1 MEKQVKKS
9 NLCAEIGFLLT
20 LLNLVVSFAFI
31 ITGSKNYLLFFASA
45 TALVSLIISVFG
57 KINVGKTGKGN
68 FLSKTGIFAN
78 VLILAILAVYCGVTT
93 F

>member
-20 LLNLVVSFAFI
+20 LLNLVVSIAFI
-31 ITGSKNYLLFFASA
+31 ITGSKNYLLIFASV
-45 TALVSLIISVFG
+45 TALLSLIFSIAGAANAQKIEKGKALSV
-57 KINVGKTGKGN
+57 I
-68 FLSKTGIFAN
+68 GIVAN

>member
-20 LLNLVVSFAFI
+20 LLNLVISIAFI
-31 ITGSKNYLLFFASA
+31 ITGSMYYLLIFASA
-45 TALVSLIISVFG
+45 TALLSLVLSVIG
-57 KINVGKTGKGN
+57 KFAVYKTGKGN
-68 FLSKTGIFAN
+68 ALSITGIVAN
-78 VLILAILAVYCGVTT
+78 VLILATLAVYCGLTT

>member
-20 LLNLVVSFAFI
+20 LFNLVVSSAFI
-31 ITGSKNYLLFFASA
+31 ITGSRNTLLIFASA
-45 TALVSLIISVFG
+45 TAAVSLILSAFG
-57 KINVGKTGKGN
+57 KVTAGKTGSGG
-68 FLSKTGIFAN
+68 FLSKAGITAN
-78 VLILAILAVYCGVTT
+78 VLILAASAVYCGVAV

>member
-20 LLNLVVSFAFI
+20 LLNLVVSIAFI
-31 ITGSKNYLLFFASA
+31 ITGSKYYLLIFASI
-45 TALVSLIISVFG
+45 TALLSLVLSVIG
-57 KINVGKTGKGN
+57 KFNVRKTDKGN
-68 FLSKTGIFAN
+68 ALSIMGIVAN
-78 VLILAILAVYCGVTT
+78 VLILSILAVYCGLTT